1 MSTEIVNKLMATPFA
16 FPHSVELSDGS
27 SFHSPGMTLRD
38 YFADKA
44 PREPEFW
51 FVANLS
57 SLGERPVPVYEQG
70 ECDNP
75 FSQPTN
81 SEELSTWEL
90 ASYKLRFFQW
100 RYAYADEMLKARE
113 A

>member
-38 YFADKA
+38 YFAAK
-44 PREPEFW
+44 
-51 FVANLS
+51 VAQGDAGAADGWS
-57 SLGERPVPVYEQG
+57 SGVSEITLEERV
-70 ECDNP
+70 
-75 FSQPTN
+75 
-81 SEELSTWEL
+81 
-90 ASYKLRFFQW
+90 KLYYRI
-100 RYAYADEMLKARE
+100 ADAMLKARE